1 MHIGTLFTA
10 FLRRFGP
17 FKTASKTTVKHD
29 VFENAK
35 NVKNTVKITKNRYG
49 YRDLAFYLDQMH
61 FFIKKITDS
70 TQIASFWA
78 AKKTR

>member
-35 NVKNTVKITKNRYG
+35 NVKNTVKITKDRYG
-49 YRDLAFYLDQMH
+49 HRVLAFYLDQMH
-61 FFIKKITDS
+61 FFTKK
-70 TQIASFWA
+70 
-78 AKKTR
+78 

>member
-35 NVKNTVKITKNRYG
+35 NVKNTMKITENRNG
-49 YRDLAFYLDQMH
+49 HRVLAFYLDQMH
-61 FFIKKITDS
+61 FF
-70 TQIASFWA
+70 
-78 AKKTR
+78 AKQ